1 MVHMIEGDNNIVE
14 FPLRGEWAAIR
25 TPVHR
30 VPSHGTGEFG
40 QRYAFDFVRLKW
52 EPFAIY
58 SSAGVLR
65 HLFGRVPVEGC
76 FSWSQ
81 PVYSSFDGEVVS
93 VGEGWPD
100 IMEISQ
106 LKEIANVLTRMNTV
120 RINSRDI
127 RPFAGNYVVIRSKRF
142 SALLA
147 HLRNGS
153 VKVREGQ
160 QVRTGDLLAEVGNS
174 GNSVSPHLHFQLMN
188 GDDPVKAIGLPCRF
202 RSYERYRNNAWEIVS
217 NGIPGRLERIRYRV
231 E

>member
-1 MVHMIEGDNNIVE
+1 MDIVGDGNIVE

-25 TPVHR
+25 TPAHR

-52 EPFAIY
+52 KPIIIY
-58 SSAGVLR
+58 SSKNVLH
-65 HLFGRVPVEGC
+65 HLFGRLSVKDC

-81 PVYSSFDGEVVS
+81 PVYSPFDGEVVS

-100 IMEISQ
+100 ILEINQ
-106 LKEIANVLTRMNTV
+106 FKEIINTLIRV
-120 RINSRDI
+120 NTAKINSSDI
-127 RPFAGNYVVIRSKRF
+127 RLFAGNYVVVRSERF

-160 QVRTGDLLAEVGNS
+160 QVRTGELLAEVGNS
-174 GNSVSPHLHFQLMN
+174 GNTVSPHLHFQLMK
-188 GDDPVKAIGLPCRF
+188 GDDPVTAVGLPCRF
-202 RSYERYRNNAWEIVS
+202 RSYERYQNNTWEIVAG
-217 NGIPGRLERIRYRV
+217 GIPGKLERIRYQV